1 MMRKLFF
8 STLALLAVMS
18 DADAK
23 VRLPHL
29 ISDGMVIQQNSDVRL
44 WGWAEPGRNVNVTV
58 SWTDAVS
65 KAKAGKDGRW

>member
-1 MMRKLFF
+1 MRKLFF

-44 WGWAEPGRNVNVTV
+44 WGWPNR
-58 SWTDAVS
+58 
-65 KAKAGKDGRW
+65 AGM